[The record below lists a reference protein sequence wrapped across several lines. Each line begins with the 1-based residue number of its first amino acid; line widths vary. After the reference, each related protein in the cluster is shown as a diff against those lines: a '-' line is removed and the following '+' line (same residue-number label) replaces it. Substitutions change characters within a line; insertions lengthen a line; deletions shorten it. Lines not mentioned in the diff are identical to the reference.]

1 MFTGIIEALGTVQS
15 RNVHKLLIDT
25 PWTAG
30 EIILGQSIAI
40 NGCCLTVTEI
50 QNKTLQFD
58 LSEETLQKTTFSTFS
73 NHRTVNL
80 ERAMGMNSRF
90 DGHWVSGHID
100 TKAKIIDIQKT
111 SDQNSTIFRLG
122 GLENERMNFVP
133 KGSIAIDGVSLTVN
147 EVFNDGF
154 SVSIIPH
161 TMTHT
166 NFSSLQIGDKVNIE
180 FDMIGKYILK
190 YLENYQSVMRK

>member
-1 MFTGIIEALGTVQS
+1 MFTGIIEALGAVRS
-15 RNVHKLLIDT
+15 RDGHQLLVDT
-25 PWTAG
+25 PWTTQ
-30 EIILGQSIAI
+30 EIILGQSISI

-58 LSEETLQKTTFSTFS
+58 LSDETLQKTTFSTIS
-73 NHRTVNL
+73 NHQTVNL

-90 DGHWVSGHID
+90 DGHWVSGHVD
-100 TKAKIIDIQKT
+100 TKAKIVDVKKI
-111 SDQNSTIFRLG
+111 SDQNSTVFRFG
-122 GLENERMNFVP
+122 GLENERVNFVP
-133 KGSIAIDGVSLTVN
+133 KGSIAVDGVSLTVN

-166 NFSSLQIGDKVNIE
+166 NFSSLEIGDTVNIE

-190 YLENYQSVMRK
+190 CLENYQGVMRK